1 MSDAENSRRFI
12 SEGIGPQLK
21 SNPPSGD
28 LDWFHDV
35 IPLLVSADGNPA
47 ALYERILDT
56 AIGLASAH
64 TASIQVFR
72 RERNALELLASK
84 GFHPVS
90 AAHWKWIGFDSST
103 SCGLALSSGRRIVVP
118 DTETCDSIA
127 GTPHLEE
134 FRRSEIRA
142 MQSTPIVSRAGEL
155 LGMISTHWR
164 SPHQPPEHALRDL
177 DALGRKIANLIER
190 NKSESGA
197 GANNEQLWRLAS
209 IVEFSTDAIVS
220 KDLDGIITS
229 WNKSAERIFGYTA
242 IEAVG
247 QPITIV
253 IPADRRDEETAILER
268 IRRGERIEHF
278 ETVRRSK
285 QGHSIMV
292 SLTISPIKNAE
303 GKIIG
308 ASKIAR
314 DITEQ
319 KRADERIATL
329 AREAEH
335 RTKNILATVQATVN
349 LSHADTAEDLKEAIG
364 GRIQAL
370 AKAHELFVQSRW
382 DGADLASLVEQELA
396 PYRRGHDLATLNGP
410 QIVLQPAIA
419 QTIAILLH
427 ELTTNAVKYGA
438 FSASE
443 GRVEVAWS
451 RLPDG
456 RINLRWTETG
466 GPPVTPPSRRGFG
479 TGVMDRIIRSLLKGT
494 MRHEWRPEG
503 LACEITFPA

>member
-1 MSDAENSRRFI
+1 MSDAENSRRLNANAPSRNLDEFDHLI
-12 SEGIGPQLK
+12 S
-21 SNPPSGD
+21 S
-28 LDWFHDV
+28 
-35 IPLLVSADGNPA
+35 LVSVDGNPTA
-47 ALYERILDT
+47 VYDRILDT

-64 TASIQVFR
+64 TASIQIFR
-72 RERNALELLASK
+72 PERNALELLASK

-90 AAHWKWIGFDSST
+90 AAHWKWIGFDSTT
-103 SCGLALSSGRRIVVP
+103 SCGLALTSGRRIIVP
-118 DTETCDSIA
+118 DTETCDFIA

-134 FRRSEIRA
+134 FRRSEIRS
-142 MQSTPIVSRAGEL
+142 MQSTPIISRAGEL
-155 LGMISTHWR
+155 LGMISTHWN
-164 SPHQPPEHALRDL
+164 SPHQPPQHALRDL
-177 DALGRKIANLIER
+177 DVLGQKIANLIEP
-190 NKSESGA
+190 NKSDA
-197 GANNEQLWRLAS
+197 GSNNEQLWRLAS
-209 IVEFSTDAIVS
+209 IVEFSSDAIVS
-220 KDLDGIITS
+220 KNLNGIITS

-242 IEAVG
+242 EEAIG
-247 QPITIV
+247 RPITIV
-253 IPADRRDEETAILER
+253 IPADRRNEEIDILKR

-278 ETVRRSK
+278 ETIRRSK
-285 QGHSIMV
+285 QGNSIVV

-314 DITEQ
+314 DISER
-319 KRADERIATL
+319 KRAEERIATL

-349 LSHADTAEDLKEAIG
+349 LSHADTAAALKEAIG

-396 PYRRGHDLATLNGP
+396 PYRRAHDLATLNGP
-410 QIVLQPAIA
+410 RTVLQPAIA

-427 ELTTNAVKYGA
+427 ELTTNAVKHGA
-438 FSASE
+438 LSVSG

-456 RINLRWTETG
+456 RLTLRWTETG
-466 GPPVTPPSRRGFG
+466 GPPVTPPSHQGFG
-479 TGVMDRIIRSLLKGT
+479 TDVMDRIIRSQLKGT
-494 MRHEWRPEG
+494 IRHEWRPEG
-503 LACEITFPA
+503 LACEITFPT